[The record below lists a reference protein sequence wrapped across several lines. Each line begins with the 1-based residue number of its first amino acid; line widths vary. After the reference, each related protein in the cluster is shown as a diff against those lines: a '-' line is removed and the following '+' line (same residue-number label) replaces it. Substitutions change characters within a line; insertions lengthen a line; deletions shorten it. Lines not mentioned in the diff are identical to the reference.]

1 MIVYFKYLGLK
12 NDKISGEVKKVEIE
26 KGSDIQ
32 FLIKTL
38 RERYDLSEEVFK
50 ACNYMVNNKRA
61 DLNTKLKDGDY
72 VLVMKVLGGG

>member
-12 NDKISGEVKKVEIE
+12 NDKINGEVKKVEIE

-50 ACNYMVNNKRA
+50 GCNYMVNNKRA

-72 VLVMKVLGGG
+72 VLVMKALGGG

>member
-50 ACNYMVNNKRA
+50 ACNYMINNKRA